1 MSRDDVLSVINKKD
15 MLELIYM
22 YCIDMGKPEISVRG
36 FIAMLAKD
44 DMFNSLRNRA
54 EFSFKGY
61 CFNYALRYY
70 TDKFNIILLLNK
82 NNNFI
87 KAF

>member
-22 YCIDMGKPEISVRG
+22 YCIDMGKSEILVSG
-36 FIAMLAKD
+36 FISTLAKD
-44 DMFNSLRNRA
+44 DMLNPLRYRT
-54 EFSFKGY
+54 GILLY
-61 CFNYALRYY
+61 CFSYALRYY
-70 TDKFNIILLLNK
+70 ADKFNIVLLLDK